1 MKTRK
6 VELTEKTESFDKFFE
21 NVLNTTE
28 LLAIRGGDG
37 GEVDPDPEIIIEAE
51 IG

>member
-1 MKTRK
+1 MKTREVK
-6 VELTEKTESFDKFFE
+6 LTEKTESFDKFFE

-37 GEVDPDPEIIIEAE
+37 EEDGDPDVIIVPIL
-51 IG
+51 G

>member
-6 VELTEKTESFDKFFE
+6 VKLTEKTESFDKFFE
-21 NVLNTTE
+21 NVLNTAE

-37 GEVDPDPEIIIEAE
+37 EEDPDPEIIIEAE

>member
-1 MKTRK
+1 MKKREAK
-6 VELTEKTESFDKFFE
+6 FTEKTESFDKFLE

-37 GEVDPDPEIIIEAE
+37 EEDGNPDIIIDPEIF
-51 IG
+51 

>member
-1 MKTRK
+1 MKTR
-6 VELTEKTESFDKFFE
+6 ETTFTEKTESFDNFFE

-37 GEVDPDPEIIIEAE
+37 EEDPDPEVIISPE
-51 IG
+51 IL